1 MNKLSHEELNVLG
14 LFKLVQ
20 ESSES
25 MQLNDSDLQ
34 KVFCDPD
41 LSGLVYSRLIFS
53 VFSACDDFVRYGQ
66 LVAKLSKQE
75 LIYFLLFLIK
85 VSYSQALFIMTESDQ
100 QPTIIKIE
108 KNNEQT
114 TYQK

>member
-1 MNKLSHEELNVLG
+1 MSKFSDEELNVLG

-25 MQLNDSDLQ
+25 MQLNDPDLK
-34 KVFCDPD
+34 KVFCDPE

-53 VFSACDDFVRYGQ
+53 VFSACNDFSRYGQ
-66 LVAKLSKQE
+66 LVTKLPKQE
-75 LIYFLLFLIK
+75 LTYLLLFLIK
-85 VSYSQALFIMTESDQ
+85 VSYSQALFIMSEHDQ
-100 QPTIIKIE
+100 QPTVIKIG